1 MQGGGIIREI
11 TVLGKS
17 YWMGSYLMEKNMAGW
32 YIDHNCA
39 IPLVLL
45 LVD

>member
-1 MQGGGIIREI
+1 MVLDLFEPIHTI
-11 TVLGKS
+11 LGKILD
-17 YWMGSYLMEKNMAGW
+17 SYLMKKNMAGW
-32 YIDHNCA
+32 NIDHNCA

>member
-1 MQGGGIIREI
+1 MVLDLFEPIHTI
-11 TVLGKS
+11 LGKS
-17 YWMGSYLMEKNMAGW
+17 YWMDSHLMKKNMTGW